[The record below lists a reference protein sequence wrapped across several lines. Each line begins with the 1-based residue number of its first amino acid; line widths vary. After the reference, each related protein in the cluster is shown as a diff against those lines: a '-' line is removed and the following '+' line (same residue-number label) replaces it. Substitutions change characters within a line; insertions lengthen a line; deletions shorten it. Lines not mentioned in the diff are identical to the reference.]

1 MYVCV
6 CECVRVRVRVYVCLH
21 ECSVQQMIHK
31 YIFLALVS
39 SRSIMCTYSILFTLT
54 VGVCHVLP
62 LSLFLLQQSTGG
74 IVNNI
79 MVSWLMNPWVKK
91 DANVPVIC
99 RLSGDNRQDIVKWQ
113 VADSTEGFRVS
124 VEEGRDRWESVAGSP
139 KGKER
144 SKTGLVYK
152 HKNRKRMQIQLQCAL
167 SLTWKLEDT
176 WAKLVANHSV
186 TFKNSKSP

>member
-1 MYVCV
+1 MTSLIQDVRFKLYPRGAIASEKQGDSRCVCVRMYVCV
-6 CECVRVRVRVYVCLH
+6 CECVRVRVYVCLH

-79 MVSWLMNPWVKK
+79 MVS
-91 DANVPVIC
+91 
-99 RLSGDNRQDIVKWQ
+99 
-113 VADSTEGFRVS
+113 
-124 VEEGRDRWESVAGSP
+124 
-139 KGKER
+139 
-144 SKTGLVYK
+144 
-152 HKNRKRMQIQLQCAL
+152 
-167 SLTWKLEDT
+167 
-176 WAKLVANHSV
+176 
-186 TFKNSKSP
+186 